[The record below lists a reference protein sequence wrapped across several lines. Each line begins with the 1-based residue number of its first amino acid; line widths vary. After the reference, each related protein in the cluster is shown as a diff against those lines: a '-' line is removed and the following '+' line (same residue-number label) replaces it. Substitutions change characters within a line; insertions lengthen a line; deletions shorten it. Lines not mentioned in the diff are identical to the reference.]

1 MAQIL
6 PKFST
11 ILTVQEPEDGIE
23 LFCKVHGR
31 PRPLIKWFLNG
42 QILKPTLN
50 TTRVQILEDHQVVR
64 INYVSAKDE
73 GLYECKAENTVGY
86 TKATHLV
93 QLKSTAEL
101 DAMYAQISLPVIIA
115 VVIALLVVILLLVIA
130 KICYMKRQKKPL
142 WVVASSFLNTYC
154 YHSIKRTGYINQPGL
169 TLKKKS

>member
-1 MAQIL
+1 MPLI
-6 PKFST
+6 
-11 ILTVQEPEDGIE
+11 VQAPEDGIE

-31 PRPLIKWFLNG
+31 PRPMIKWFLNG

-115 VVIALLVVILLLVIA
+115 VVIALLVIA
-130 KICYMKRQKKPL
+130 KICYMKRQKKT
-142 WVVASSFLNTYC
+142 SSVSTTPEWKEP
-154 YHSIKRTGYINQPGL
+154 STP
-169 TLKKKS
+169 